1 MGTPLVSPLTP
12 LPAGILDRTRR
23 GSFGPEDPHSREG
36 TILGRVHTLADQLW
50 VRHRQG
56 NELTVRP
63 GSVVS
68 PQALYTGRERRANG
82 QETYHAVLMNARL
95 LIHNPV
101 TGEPGSINGHASIQL
116 HAAPDNKRDWNL
128 EVPYVSDLQVQNTLT
143 KYGAGVHRE
152 VSRQR
157 RRGKYRLT
165 VARRILQD
173 ESSDSES
180 VVSEGWRSASP
191 SSAPAPVSSTTNEDR
206 RVISPT
212 SGYITHPVG
221 LPPPFDTSRMQ
232 EIGRTL
238 DGDHV
243 LHFPEA
249 PVDGSPTETVAERP
263 GTPRLPWRLL
273 HERPAL
279 RLEETSALGA
289 VSDDE
294 EAPSSPTDDWLP
306 ANPADWTSPG
316 SAFVPADTQLNDRVE
331 RVSYDALFS
340 GFAGPTEGV
349 PSPTNGLANEDDAA
363 SVMEERE
370 EGEIQEAVSVDP
382 RLRSRA
388 DHVAVPVIGTGRRGL
403 VIDPLGPR
411 GHLSPRIHSPSPL
424 RSSLPRSSWTAADFV
439 LEAERLI
446 RGVVHHVGSGSRFAS
461 DPRTISP
468 PLLPLS
474 SSTPDALFDL
484 ELDNDSLP
492 DLVDVESSDA
502 TSSSGE
508 TSADSGDFVTVRT
521 TDCLEAMERIRR
533 MAPTP
538 DRDPVARA
546 VVLEDLREWA
556 RQRIQGMDVVR
567 LYLEPIVDHNAMN
580 AEEGGG
586 PLMPDIFVETAAE
599 RTLDLISTPIS
610 DGKRKFCDN
619 LVVPVD
625 REGKRFDVLEGTL
638 LIMGENTK
646 LALLYQIFAQN
657 GQTAIAMEVGDLLRL
672 RFRDSHLLARLLRS
686 DVLAAEDYVPIE
698 GLGLVEEDVRET
710 ERMIG
715 NAPSRYWRARSWTF
729 GSLPRYPGL
738 SSRRGIWTYL
748 ANWMHLQAA
757 GFGPTELE
765 HRRRFVCTTA
775 VDTRP
780 QSGARFPGVFVRTSV
795 IEKGETCSPA
805 PEMKNDASFVG
816 LLIRVR
822 LPLMNFLPPDVFW
835 THSLRAMAKRS
846 GTL

>member
-1 MGTPLVSPLTP
+1 MPSRSAPSSPAPPRYTPRPPLARNPGRGMMSTGTPLVSPLTP
-12 LPAGILDRTRR
+12 LPAGILDRTCR

-36 TILGRVHTLADQLW
+36 TILGRVHALADQLW

-206 RVISPT
+206 RVTSPT

-273 HERPAL
+273 HECPAL
-279 RLEETSALGA
+279 RLEETSVLGA

-331 RVSYDALFS
+331 RVSYDARMCLWKTRPDNANLPKLVFS

-388 DHVAVPVIGTGRRGL
+388 DHVAVPAIGTGRRGV
-403 VIDPLGPR
+403 VIDVSATLQA
-411 GHLSPRIHSPSPL
+411 L
-424 RSSLPRSSWTAADFV
+424 RSPVLNLPPTQRSGLVDTSL
-439 LEAERLI
+439 L
-446 RGVVHHVGSGSRFAS
+446 AS
-461 DPRTISP
+461 T
-468 PLLPLS
+468 LLPLF
-474 SSTPDALFDL
+474 ARLFL
-484 ELDNDSLP
+484 GVLGPLPTLFWKQNDSFAALY
-492 DLVDVESSDA
+492 
-502 TSSSGE
+502 
-508 TSADSGDFVTVRT
+508 T
-521 TDCLEAMERIRR
+521 T
-533 MAPTP
+533 
-538 DRDPVARA
+538 
-546 VVLEDLREWA
+546 
-556 RQRIQGMDVVR
+556 
-567 LYLEPIVDHNAMN
+567 
-580 AEEGGG
+580 
-586 PLMPDIFVETAAE
+586 
-599 RTLDLISTPIS
+599 
-610 DGKRKFCDN
+610 
-619 LVVPVD
+619 
-625 REGKRFDVLEGTL
+625 
-638 LIMGENTK
+638 
-646 LALLYQIFAQN
+646 
-657 GQTAIAMEVGDLLRL
+657 
-672 RFRDSHLLARLLRS
+672 
-686 DVLAAEDYVPIE
+686 
-698 GLGLVEEDVRET
+698 
-710 ERMIG
+710 
-715 NAPSRYWRARSWTF
+715 
-729 GSLPRYPGL
+729 
-738 SSRRGIWTYL
+738 
-748 ANWMHLQAA
+748 
-757 GFGPTELE
+757 
-765 HRRRFVCTTA
+765 
-775 VDTRP
+775 
-780 QSGARFPGVFVRTSV
+780 
-795 IEKGETCSPA
+795 
-805 PEMKNDASFVG
+805 
-816 LLIRVR
+816 
-822 LPLMNFLPPDVFW
+822 
-835 THSLRAMAKRS
+835 
-846 GTL
+846 